1 MYEQHEQVRDLQ
13 VVLARQRLSFASAF
27 HDRLGAASRALT
39 QAAVR
44 GRPREAWSLQPPAGA
59 VDFDVV
65 NAVGALLLARH
76 AQARERAGRA
86 VEKMGRLVLTGRRGR
101 VLH

>member
-27 HDRLGAASRALT
+27 HDRLGAASRAT

-101 VLH
+101 VLP